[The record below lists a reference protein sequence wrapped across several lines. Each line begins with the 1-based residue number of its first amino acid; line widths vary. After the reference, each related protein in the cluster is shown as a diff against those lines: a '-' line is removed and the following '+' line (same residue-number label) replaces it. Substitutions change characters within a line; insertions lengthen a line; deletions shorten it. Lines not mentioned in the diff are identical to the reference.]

1 MRCHSSPLEPGAA
14 FRDGPLARGARAMP
28 NAAPGYQKKP
38 EHRVDLL
45 PETRRVRVTFAGQI
59 VADTNAALRCEE
71 TGHEPVH
78 YIPEKDM
85 RLELMRPTDHKTYCP
100 FKGDCSYWTI
110 EVENGGNKQ
119 QSENAVWGYR
129 VPYDEANGLAGHYA
143 FYKSRVEAIEVI

>member
-1 MRCHSSPLEPGAA
+1 M
-14 FRDGPLARGARAMP
+14 
-28 NAAPGYQKKP
+28 
-38 EHRVDLL
+38 
-45 PETRRVRVTFAGQI
+45 
-59 VADTNAALRCEE
+59 RCEE

-129 VPYDEANGLAGHYA
+129 APYDEANGLAGHYA